1 MIVLQSLTVNLNNE
15 VIKDQGVMKK
25 GLTIITII
33 GLLLACMLIASQGV
47 GEVLKAVTKIGW
59 GIVPVLLIHLVQI
72 VFSGLGWFAFFS
84 NSSYTGTMSGVVF
97 LRWMREAINSML
109 PMTQIGGE
117 VISNRLLILRGMRG
131 GEAGATI
138 VLDLTMEIV
147 SQFLFTL
154 LGLYLVMRTGYD
166 GPMLNWI
173 IIGLVVSVSVI
184 ISFFLAQ
191 NRGLFKLF
199 ERLMSKLTQSTSL
212 FTKNPIDGLHDD
224 IQMLYRRHVSLIN
237 SCSLHLLSW
246 LVGTFEVWLIMHYI
260 GWPVTLT
267 EALVLESLGQAVR
280 SAAFFIPGGLGAQE
294 AGYLLFGMIYG
305 LPPEQ
310 GLALSLVKRLR
321 EVSLGIPGILAWQMI
336 EGKQAWNRKK
346 LPDAD

>member
-1 MIVLQSLTVNLNNE
+1 
-15 VIKDQGVMKK
+15 MKK

-33 GLLLACMLIASQGV
+33 GLLLAGMLIASQGA

-59 GIVPVLLIHLVQI
+59 GILPVLLIHLLQI
-72 VFSGLGWFAFFS
+72 GFSGLGWFAFFS
-84 NSSYTGTMSGVVF
+84 HSSYTGSMSGIVL
-97 LRWMREAINSML
+97 LRWIREAINSML

-117 VISNRLLILRGMRG
+117 IISNRLLILRGMQG
-131 GEAGATI
+131 GAAGATI

-154 LGLYLVMRTGYD
+154 LGLILVIHTGYQ
-166 GPMLNWI
+166 GPVLDWL
-173 IIGLVVSVSVI
+173 IIGLVISVPVI

-199 ERLMSKLTQSTSL
+199 EKLMEKLAHSTAL
-212 FTKNPIDGLHDD
+212 FSKNPIDGLHDD
-224 IQMLYRRHVSLIN
+224 IQLLYRRHLTLIN

-246 LVGTFEVWLIMHYI
+246 LAGTFEVWLIMYFI

-294 AGYLLFGMIYG
+294 AGYLLFGLIYG

-310 GLALSLVKRLR
+310 GLALSLIKRLR
-321 EVSLGIPGILAWQMI
+321 EVMLGIPGIFAWQMM
-336 EGKQAWNRKK
+336 EGKQAWSRKK
-346 LPDAD
+346 LPDPD

>member
-1 MIVLQSLTVNLNNE
+1 MV
-15 VIKDQGVMKK
+15 KK
-25 GLTIITII
+25 GITVITII
-33 GLLLACMLIASQGV
+33 ALLLACTLIASQGV
-47 GEVLKAVTKIGW
+47 GDVLKAVTRIGW
-59 GIVPVLLIHLVQI
+59 GIVPVLIIHLLQV
-72 VFSGLGWFAFFS
+72 VFSGLGWYAFFF
-84 NSSYTGTMSGVVF
+84 NGSYRGTMTGVLF
-97 LRWMREAINSML
+97 LRWLRESINSML

-117 VISNRLLILRGMRG
+117 VIANRLLILKGMHG

-138 VLDLTMEIV
+138 VLDLTMEVV

-166 GPMLNWI
+166 GPVVDWI
-173 IIGLVVSVSVI
+173 IIGLVISVPVI

-199 ERLMSKLTQSTSL
+199 EKLVSKLMQSTSL
-212 FTKNPIDGLHDD
+212 FAKNPIDGLHDS
-224 IQMLYRRHVSLIN
+224 IQLLYRRRVALVN

-246 LVGTFEVWLIMHYI
+246 LGGMFEVWLIMYFI

-267 EALVLESLGQAVR
+267 QALVLESLGQAVR
-280 SAAFFIPGGLGAQE
+280 SAVFFIPGGLGVQE

-310 GLALSLVKRLR
+310 GLALSLVKRMR
-321 EVSLGIPGILAWQMI
+321 EVLLGIPGILTWQMM
-336 EGKQAWNRKK
+336 EGKHAWRRKK

>member
-1 MIVLQSLTVNLNNE
+1 
-15 VIKDQGVMKK
+15 MKK

-33 GLLLACMLIASQGV
+33 GLLLAGILIASQGV

-59 GIVPVLLIHLVQI
+59 GIIPVLLIHLVQI
-72 VFSGLGWFAFFS
+72 VFSGLGWYAFFA
-84 NSSYTGTMSGVVF
+84 NSSYTGTMSAVVF
-97 LRWMREAINSML
+97 LRWIREAINSML

-117 VISNRLLILRGMRG
+117 IISNRLLILRGMRG

-154 LGLYLVMRTGYD
+154 LGLILVMHTGYD
-166 GPMLNWI
+166 GPVLDWI
-173 IIGLVVSVSVI
+173 ITGLVISVPVI

-199 ERLMSKLTQSTSL
+199 EKLMSKLAKSTSL
-212 FTKNPIDGLHDD
+212 FSKNPIDGLHDD
-224 IQMLYRRHVSLIN
+224 IQTLYQRRLTLIN

-246 LVGTFEVWLIMHYI
+246 LAGTFEVWLIMHFI

-280 SAAFFIPGGLGAQE
+280 SAAFFIPGGLGVQE
-294 AGYLLFGMIYG
+294 AGYLLFGLIYG

-310 GLALSLVKRLR
+310 GLALSLIKRLR
-321 EVSLGIPGILAWQMI
+321 EVLLGIPGIFAWQMI
-336 EGKQAWNRKK
+336 EGKQAWSRKK
-346 LPDAD
+346 LPDSD